1 MNLRQLYYF
10 KAIAELEHYTR
21 AAEKLYV
28 SQSSLSHA
36 IQELEN
42 ELNVEFF
49 VKRGR
54 NVELTKYGQLFLPY
68 VQKTLETLETGIAT
82 LADYIN
88 PNTGSVVMAGFPS
101 LAQFA
106 PNIIVRYVSETNRVE
121 VRLQFNQEAT
131 YAQLRKQLLEG
142 EVDLI
147 FATEVDDPRVGSS
160 YIGDHQIVLLVPQ
173 NHRLARLEKVDLRE
187 LDGEDF
193 ISFDTNCQLRE
204 VTDRIF
210 RQLDIQPNITAETA
224 QDLIIY
230 GLVAASH
237 GVAIIPYPLGGVPY
251 NTKILSISDD
261 IPARRLY
268 LSWNKE
274 QYLPPAAEYFR
285 DFVIRSGQV
294 FTQFLEKNDIYAQA
308 GAQGQAPAP
317 V

>member
-36 IQELEN
+36 IQELED

-82 LADYIN
+82 LTDYIN
-88 PNTGSVVMAGFPS
+88 PNTGTVVMAGFPS

-106 PNIIVRYVSETNRVE
+106 PDIIVRYVSETNRVD

-131 YAQLRKQLLEG
+131 YNQLRDQLLAG
-142 EVDLI
+142 QVDLI
-147 FATEVDDPRVGSS
+147 FATAVDDPRISSS
-160 YIGDHQIVLLVPQ
+160 YIGEHQIVLLVPLA
-173 NHRLARLEKVDLRE
+173 HRLAKYDEVDLRE

-210 RQLDIQPNITAETA
+210 KELGIHLNITMETA

-230 GLVAASH
+230 GLVAANH
-237 GVAIIPYPLGGVPY
+237 GVSIIPYPLGGAPY
-251 NTKILSISDD
+251 NTKILRISNN
-261 IPARRLY
+261 IPPRRLY
-268 LSWNKE
+268 LQWNKE

-285 DFVIRSGQV
+285 DFIIRSGEV
-294 FTQFLEKNDIYAQA
+294 FTQFLEKNSR
-308 GAQGQAPAP
+308 GQTGNYNIPK
-317 V
+317 

>member
-10 KAIAELEHYTR
+10 KTIAELEHYTR

-36 IQELEN
+36 IQEMEA

-82 LADYIN
+82 LSDYIN
-88 PNTGSVVMAGFPS
+88 PNTGTVVMAGFPS

-106 PNIIVRYVSETNRVE
+106 PNIIVRYVSETNRVD

-131 YAQLRKQLLEG
+131 YSQLREQLLAG
-142 EVDLI
+142 KVDLI
-147 FATEVDDPRVGSS
+147 FATKVDDPQVASS
-160 YIGDHQIVLLVPQ
+160 YIGEHQLVLLVPLG
-173 NHRLARLEKVDLRE
+173 HRLARHDSADLKE
-187 LDGEDF
+187 LDREDF
-193 ISFDTNCQLRE
+193 IAFDSQCQLRS

-210 RQLDIQPNITAETA
+210 SALNIRPNITMETA

-230 GLVAASH
+230 GLVAAQH
-237 GVAIIPYPLGGVPY
+237 GVSIIPYPLGGVPY
-251 NTKILSISDD
+251 NTKVVRIAND
-261 IPARRLY
+261 IPPRRLY

-285 DFVIRSGQV
+285 DFVIRSGEV
-294 FTQFLEKNDIYAQA
+294 FTQFIQNNVPY
-308 GAQGQAPAP
+308 
-317 V
+317 VV

>member
-36 IQELEN
+36 IQELED

-82 LADYIN
+82 LSDYIN
-88 PNTGSVVMAGFPS
+88 PNTGTVVMAGFPS

-106 PNIIVRYVSETNRVE
+106 PDIIVRYVSETNRVD

-131 YAQLRKQLLEG
+131 YAQLREQLLSG
-142 EVDLI
+142 KVDLI
-147 FATEVDDPRVGSS
+147 FATAVDDPRVASS
-160 YIGDHQIVLLVPQ
+160 YIGKQRIVLLVPLG
-173 NHRLARLEKVDLRE
+173 HRLARYDEVDLRE

-193 ISFDTNCQLRE
+193 IAFDTNCQLRS
-204 VTDRIF
+204 VTDQIVKDL
-210 RQLDIQPNITAETA
+210 QIKPNITMETA

-237 GVAIIPYPLGGVPY
+237 GVSIIPYPLGGVPY
-251 NTKILSISDD
+251 NTKIIRIAND
-261 IPARRLY
+261 IPPRRLY

-285 DFVIRSGQV
+285 DFVIRSGEV
-294 FTQFLEKNDIYAQA
+294 FTQFLDKTGNYFD
-308 GAQGQAPAP
+308 
-317 V
+317 

>member
-28 SQSSLSHA
+28 SQSSLSHS
-36 IQELEN
+36 IQELEA

-54 NVELTKYGQLFLPY
+54 NVELTKYGKLFLPY
-68 VQKTLETLETGIAT
+68 VQKTLETLETGIAA
-82 LADYIN
+82 LSDYIN

-106 PNIIVRYVSETNRVE
+106 PNIIVRYVSETNRVD

-131 YAQLRKQLLEG
+131 YAQLRDQLLDG
-142 EVDLI
+142 KVDLI
-147 FATEVDDPRVGSS
+147 FATQVDDPRAESS
-160 YIGDHQIVLLVPQ
+160 YIGEHQIVLLVPLS
-173 NHRLARLEKVDLRE
+173 HRLARYDAVDLRE

-193 ISFDTNCQLRE
+193 IAFDTNCQLRS

-210 RQLDIQPNITAETA
+210 RELNIAPNITMETA
-224 QDLIIY
+224 QDLIIH

-237 GVAIIPYPLGGVPY
+237 GVSIIPYPLGGVPY
-251 NTKILSISDD
+251 NTKILRIAND
-261 IPARRLY
+261 IPPRKLY
-268 LSWNKE
+268 LIWNKE

-285 DFVIRSGQV
+285 DFVVRSGEV
-294 FTQFLEKNDIYAQA
+294 FTQFVKKSGIPIL
-308 GAQGQAPAP
+308 
-317 V
+317 

>member
-36 IQELEN
+36 IQELED

-82 LADYIN
+82 LSDYIN
-88 PNTGSVVMAGFPS
+88 PNTGTVVMAGFPS

-106 PNIIVRYVSETNRVE
+106 PDIIVRYVSEPNRVD

-131 YAQLRKQLLEG
+131 YAQLREQLLSG
-142 EVDLI
+142 KVDLI
-147 FATEVDDPRVGSS
+147 FATAVDDPRVASS
-160 YIGDHQIVLLVPQ
+160 YIGKHQIVLLVPLG
-173 NHRLARLEKVDLRE
+173 HRLARYDEVDLRE

-193 ISFDTNCQLRE
+193 IAFDTNCQLRS
-204 VTDRIF
+204 VTDQIVKDL
-210 RQLDIQPNITAETA
+210 QIKPNITMETA

-237 GVAIIPYPLGGVPY
+237 GVSIIPYPLGGVPY
-251 NTKILSISDD
+251 NTKIIRIAND
-261 IPARRLY
+261 IPPRRLY

-285 DFVIRSGQV
+285 DFVIRSGEV
-294 FTQFLEKNDIYAQA
+294 FTQFLDKTGNYFD
-308 GAQGQAPAP
+308 
-317 V
+317 

>member
-1 MNLRQLYYF
+1 M
-10 KAIAELEHYTR
+10 
-21 AAEKLYV
+21 
-28 SQSSLSHA
+28 
-36 IQELEN
+36 
-42 ELNVEFF
+42 
-49 VKRGR
+49 
-54 NVELTKYGQLFLPY
+54 
-68 VQKTLETLETGIAT
+68 
-82 LADYIN
+82 
-88 PNTGSVVMAGFPS
+88 
-101 LAQFA
+101 
-106 PNIIVRYVSETNRVE
+106 
-121 VRLQFNQEAT
+121 
-131 YAQLRKQLLEG
+131 
-142 EVDLI
+142 
-147 FATEVDDPRVGSS
+147 
-160 YIGDHQIVLLVPQ
+160 
-173 NHRLARLEKVDLRE
+173 E

>member
-28 SQSSLSHA
+28 SQSSLSHS
-36 IQELEN
+36 IQELED

-54 NVELTKYGQLFLPY
+54 NVELTKYGKLFLPY

-82 LADYIN
+82 LSDYIN

-106 PNIIVRYVSETNRVE
+106 PNIIVRYVSETNRVD

-131 YAQLRKQLLEG
+131 YAQLRDQLLAG
-142 EVDLI
+142 KVDLI
-147 FATEVDDPRVGSS
+147 FATQVDDPRVEAS
-160 YIGDHQIVLLVPQ
+160 YIGDHQIVLLVPLS
-173 NHRLARLEKVDLRE
+173 HRLAQYDEVDLRE

-193 ISFDTNCQLRE
+193 IAFDTNCQLRS

-210 RQLDIQPNITAETA
+210 RELGITPNITMETA

-237 GVAIIPYPLGGVPY
+237 GVSIIPYPLGGVPY
-251 NTKILSISDD
+251 NTKTLRITND
-261 IPARRLY
+261 IPPRKLY
-268 LSWNKE
+268 LTWNKE

-285 DFVIRSGQV
+285 DFVVRSGEV
-294 FTQFLEKNDIYAQA
+294 FTQFVRKSGIPIL
-308 GAQGQAPAP
+308 
-317 V
+317 

>member
-36 IQELEN
+36 IRELED

-82 LADYIN
+82 LTDYIN
-88 PNTGSVVMAGFPS
+88 PNTGTVVMAGFPS

-106 PNIIVRYVSETNRVE
+106 PDIIVRYVSETNRVD

-131 YAQLRKQLLEG
+131 YAQLREQLLAG
-142 EVDLI
+142 QVDLI
-147 FATEVDDPRVGSS
+147 FATEVDDPRADST
-160 YIGDHQIVLLVPQ
+160 YIGDHQIVLLVPLGHQ
-173 NHRLARLEKVDLRE
+173 LARHDEVDLRD

-193 ISFDTNCQLRE
+193 IAFDTNCQLRG

-210 RQLDIQPNITAETA
+210 QELDIRPNITMETA

-237 GVAIIPYPLGGVPY
+237 GVSIIPYPLGGAPY
-251 NTKILSISDD
+251 NTKILRISND
-261 IPARRLY
+261 IPPRQLY
-268 LSWNKE
+268 LTWNKE

-285 DFVIRSGQV
+285 DFIIRSGEV
-294 FTQFLEKNDIYAQA
+294 FTQFLQKNGHSDA
-308 GAQGQAPAP
+308 
-317 V
+317 